1 MPRIQYIDTVSE
13 EEYEHLKDLA
23 DTEGLS
29 IEDFIGRFI
38 KKLLHR
44 KPRTIDYTK
53 HSSFGIWKNDTRT
66 GEEILDSISG
76 DWEELS

>member
-1 MPRIQYIDTVSE
+1 MPCIQYIDTVSE
-13 EEYEHLKDLA
+13 EEYRNLKNLA
-23 DTEGLS
+23 DIEGLS
-29 IEDFIGRFI
+29 IEDFIGRVI

-66 GEEILDSISG
+66 DEEILNSISG
-76 DWEELS
+76 GWEELS

>member
-1 MPRIQYIDTVSE
+1 MPRIQYIDIVSE
-13 EEYEHLKDLA
+13 EEYENFKNLA
-23 DTEGLS
+23 DIEGLS

-53 HSSFGIWKNDTRT
+53 HPSFGIWKNDTRT